1 MQSMKAGERG
11 RLGILDAQRETRFAA
26 DHVHVERA
34 DGEARTVLVAVRIGT
49 KLLRLRRFSV
59 NQETGGEAAGGSGEG
74 HARALEME
82 DTEMGGIPGGRIAG
96 GKTDLVVRG
105 GAEWVVAGL

>member
-11 RLGILDAQRETRFAA
+11 RLGILDAQRQTRFAA

-34 DGEARTVLVAVRIGT
+34 DGEARSVLVAVRIGT

-59 NQETGGEAAGGSGEG
+59 NEEIGREGAGGRGEG
-74 HARALEME
+74 QARALGSES
-82 DTEMGGIPGGRIAG
+82 TGRGGVPRRGAVRRPQGAG
-96 GKTDLVVRG
+96 G
-105 GAEWVVAGL
+105 